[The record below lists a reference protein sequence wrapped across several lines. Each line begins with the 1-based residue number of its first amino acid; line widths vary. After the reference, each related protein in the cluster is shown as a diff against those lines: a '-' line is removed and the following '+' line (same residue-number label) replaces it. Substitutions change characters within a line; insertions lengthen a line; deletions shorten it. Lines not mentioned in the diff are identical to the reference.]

1 MVQFTEQKE
10 QLTEIPRKQRYALR
24 PSLDKIFQTNN
35 KREIKIYQA
44 NQKYGYTLKEIGQ
57 YLGLHYTTISK
68 IIKKVE
74 NEEEN

>member
-1 MVQFTEQKE
+1 M
-10 QLTEIPRKQRYALR
+10 
-24 PSLDKIFQTNN
+24 
-35 KREIKIYQA
+35 KIYQA